1 MGSLASPPTSVLSC
15 ASEAAWYEPGRGAAT
30 CMSGTV
36 LLTPGSAVPNWSL
49 RELENVAR
57 DTEDEDEG
65 DDEEE
70 LEEELPPPLPPAPV
84 PPAPDVRPVE
94 AVPVM
99 STKDALTLCRAKV
112 AEAATE
118 AELSQFRKQ
127 HCDSFE
133 ETEENKLEYTTLHEQ
148 YMALIDAEITNAL
161 VERLG
166 PTFSFEAFLAALPAF
181 LACPGVASG
190 DEATDKGGDDEYDR
204 PASLSH
210 TLDVLLRFT
219 SFEAFKADMLAAKRA
234 KRLEAEAVAEGMA
247 LYFSVPQQRQGKVC
261 SNPHRANRFGGSTLS
276 ALRHI
281 HAAEGLRGLWRGFG
295 SGLAVVVPRRGLKF
309 AFNSMFTDL
318 FEHMPS
324 RRRALLSGGLAGA
337 LEAVLVTP
345 AEVLKVIMQSERT
358 QRGATTTKLAS
369 AWRAVH
375 AAGGLSAWYSGLGA
389 TVAKHSVHSCV
400 YFASFAEVR
409 RACAPADESTS
420 AVVSVVLSAGAGFVA
435 GICAGVCNNPFDVL
449 KSRQQ
454 VAAAAALRGHELAVD
469 YARVERGGLPSLVR
483 AGGVCILWRGL
494 GAKLLRLGPG
504 SAIIFT
510 VYEAVLR
517 RLAHAR
523 K

>member
-1 MGSLASPPTSVLSC
+1 MAVASSNLA
-15 ASEAAWYEPGRGAAT
+15 
-30 CMSGTV
+30 
-36 LLTPGSAVPNWSL
+36 
-49 RELENVAR
+49 
-57 DTEDEDEG
+57 DT
-65 DDEEE
+65 
-70 LEEELPPPLPPAPV
+70 
-84 PPAPDVRPVE
+84 
-94 AVPVM
+94 
-99 STKDALTLCRAKV
+99 
-112 AEAATE
+112 
-118 AELSQFRKQ
+118 
-127 HCDSFE
+127 
-133 ETEENKLEYTTLHEQ
+133 
-148 YMALIDAEITNAL
+148 
-161 VERLG
+161 
-166 PTFSFEAFLAALPAF
+166 FLAA
-181 LACPGVASG
+181 GVAAAV
-190 DEATDKGGDDEYDR
+190 ELTLVQ
-204 PASLSH
+204 P
-210 TLDVLLRFT
+210 LDVIKTRLHLE
-219 SFEAFKADMLAAKRA
+219 SAAAPR
-234 KRLEAEAVAEGMA
+234 
-247 LYFSVPQQRQGKVC
+247 SD
-261 SNPHRANRFGGSTLS
+261 RFGGSTLS

-483 AGGVCILWRGL
+483 AEGVCILWRGL

-523 K
+523 